1 MKVLLSIMSE
11 KQWTPFYLNPSE
23 SANLFELDIFL
34 IRIQS
39 RLESLGVPAK
49 MAYMERVH
57 PKGVPFSGFE
67 YMRGLGFHL
76 LKYMKG

>member
-23 SANLFELDIFL
+23 CANLFELDILL
-34 IRIQS
+34 IKIQS
-39 RLESLGVPAK
+39 RLESRGVLPK

-67 YMRGLGFHL
+67 YMRGLGFPL